1 MTQFYEILLYLILL
15 VIFNSF
21 IGYPLVIFLLGQLK
35 KKPQLPESKPSVTI
49 MIAAYNEEKS
59 IAQRIENIAS
69 IDYDLSKVE
78 LIIGSDQSSDSTNQ
92 ILLEQQKKYHWL
104 KIFLSDKRR
113 GKAGILNELIKQ
125 AENEILVFTDANTQ
139 FHKNALKNLTHDFVD
154 PSVGGVC
161 GKLIL
166 LSDKKVIDEGVEESS
181 YWRYETLI
189 KTSEGKLGIAFA
201 ANGGIFAIRKS
212 LFSLIPLDR
221 AVTDDLYISL
231 SVVEKGYKFTYSEN
245 AIAYENTGKDI
256 KSEFDRKVRFSATN
270 FQTLVRFH
278 KLLLNKNILLG
289 YAFFSHKITRWILP
303 FLLILLLILNSF
315 VYSNRAIYEIL
326 FLSQILFYCFALLGF
341 VFSTLKIRI
350 KMFSLPN
357 FFVVSNIAVLK
368 GFVRF
373 INKKHSVIWNSTER

>member
-1 MTQFYEILLYLILL
+1 MTPVYEISLLVILF

-21 IGYPLVIFLLGQLK
+21 FGYPLVIFLLGQFK
-35 KKPQLPESKPSVTI
+35 KKPNLTEYEPSVTI

-69 IDYDLSKVE
+69 INYDLSKVE
-78 LIIGSDQSSDSTNQ
+78 LLIGSDNSSDTTNS
-92 ILLEQQKKYHWL
+92 ILLEQQNKYPWL
-104 KIFLSDKRR
+104 KVFISDKRR

-125 AENEILVFTDANTQ
+125 ASYEILVFTDANTQ
-139 FHKNALKNLTHDFVD
+139 FNKNALKNLTNDFSD
-154 PSVGGVC
+154 PTVGGVC

-181 YWRYETLI
+181 YWKYETHI

-201 ANGGIFAIRKS
+201 ANGGIFAIRKN
-212 LFSLIPLDR
+212 LFSAIPLER

-231 SVVEKGYKFTYSEN
+231 SVVEQGFKFNYSEN

-270 FQTLVRFH
+270 FQTLVRF
-278 KLLLNKNILLG
+278 KNLFLNKNILLS

-303 FLLILLLILNSF
+303 FLLILLIMLNG
-315 VYSNRAIYEIL
+315 IL
-326 FLSQILFYCFALLGF
+326 FISQGTYKILFYAQLLFYCFAFLGF

-350 KMFSLPN
+350 KVFSLPN

-368 GFVRF
+368 GFIRF